1 MLFDKAKN
9 FSTTL
14 TAIFFTITMT
24 TENGKLLDEKQ
35 QSDNFAVLIKVF
47 PDNDTRGKVMV
58 PLKTSY
64 CILSRYHKYP

>member
-1 MLFDKAKN
+1 
-9 FSTTL
+9 
-14 TAIFFTITMT
+14 MT